1 MQTMSM
7 HNSSINKYDH
17 YHKALEEGFILSG
30 FAS

>member
-1 MQTMSM
+1 MQTLSM
-7 HNSSINKYDH
+7 HNSIVNKYDH